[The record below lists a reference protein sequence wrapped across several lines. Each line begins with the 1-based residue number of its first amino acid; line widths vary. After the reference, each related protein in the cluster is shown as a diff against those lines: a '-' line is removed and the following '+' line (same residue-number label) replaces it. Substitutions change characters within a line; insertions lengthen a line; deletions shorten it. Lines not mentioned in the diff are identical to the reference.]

1 MKNVYAKVNAKGSTV
16 FYRDGKRIS
25 RAQLAAAY
33 VDEARAEMTRQGVD
47 VTSEYATG
55 EDNENGFVVE
65 IRLIVPVACDR
76 WVGSHADIDASF
88 TVNVE
93 TVTAGLRVMKAA
105 RKLDTF
111 KCATIYDAYEY
122 ADRDYERWHMTRGAL
137 ILHSNGGMVTTQTWG
152 RVFDALIDELGN
164 ADFKPMS
171 DWQKAKA
178 DRDEAAEQC
187 KRAEDRRREC
197 QEILNDKREY
207 RDKAIVAKALSIT
220 A

>member
-1 MKNVYAKVNAKGSTV
+1 MKNVIAKVNAKGATV
-16 FYRDGKRIS
+16 FYRDGKRTS
-25 RAQLAAAY
+25 QAKLAAAY

-47 VTSEYATG
+47 VTSEFAAG
-55 EDNENGFVVE
+55 EDNKDGFVVE
-65 IRLIVPVACDR
+65 IRLLEPVPCDR
-76 WVGSHADIDASF
+76 WVGARADIEASF

-93 TVTAGLRVMKAA
+93 TVMAGLQVIKAA
-105 RKLDTF
+105 RKLDNF
-111 KCATIYDAYEY
+111 NRAIIYDADEY

-137 ILHSNGGMVTTQTWG
+137 ILHNNGCMVTTQTWG

-164 ADFKPMS
+164 ADFKPLS

-187 KRAEDRRREC
+187 ERAKKRRREC

-207 RDKAIVAKALSIT
+207 RDKAIVAKALSLT

>member
-1 MKNVYAKVNAKGSTV
+1 MKNVIAKVNAKGATV

-25 RAQLAAAY
+25 RAQLTAAY

-47 VTSEYATG
+47 VAG
-55 EDNENGFVVE
+55 ENNKDGFVVQVLVGE
-65 IRLIVPVACDR
+65 PVACEFR
-76 WVGSHADIDASF
+76 PSGRADIEAVF
-88 TVNVE
+88 TVNVG
-93 TVTAGLRVMKAA
+93 TVTAGLQVMKAA

-111 KCATIYDAYEY
+111 HRAIIYDAYEY

-137 ILHSNGGMVTTQTWG
+137 ILHSNGHMVTTQPWG
-152 RVFDALIDELGN
+152 HVFDALIDELGTGF
-164 ADFKPMS
+164 APVTDY
-171 DWQKAKA
+171 QKAKA

-187 KRAEDRRREC
+187 KRAEERKREC

-207 RDKAIVAKALSIT
+207 RDKAIVAKALRLT